1 MKIRQKYLI
10 LPFLFFVVIEAK
22 SADLVPLNDAEME
35 GVTGQNAIQISLKM
49 HNNVEVQDDNHVAL
63 SHCNTAPGTYNP
75 CRLGMEF
82 VDKERNWLV
91 MKEFYGYL
99 NLVDIRLEGVR
110 LPSTSTAHTAYYDP
124 DRFKREDGT
133 CMIAG
138 CDPRGLAAIEMTYPS
153 AKGTGEYGDMLPFL
167 NVGRMTVEVNDP
179 GANYSDMTKP
189 HTPDDI
195 SDFGFMQ
202 EQNEGIANAFRISDS
217 TGQNANMQ
225 VRFDGRAL
233 IYGF

>member
-1 MKIRQKYLI
+1 MKIKF
-10 LPFLFFVVIEAK
+10 LPFYLFIWIFAPIQVAAETLRPMQDEELEA
-22 SADLVPLNDAEME
+22 
-35 GVTGQNAIQISLKM
+35 VTGKNAIQLSLKM

-99 NLVDIRLEGVR
+99 NLVDIRLEGVK
-110 LPSTSTAHTAYYDP
+110 LPSSSTAHSSYYDP

-138 CDPRGLAAIEMTYPS
+138 CDPRGLAAIEMTYTS
-153 AKGTGEYGDMLPFL
+153 AKGTGEYGDMLTFL

-179 GANYSDMTKP
+179 GATYSDASNP

-195 SDFGFMQ
+195 ADFGFMQ
-202 EQNEGIANAFRISDS
+202 EQNQGVANAFRISDS
-217 TGQNANMQ
+217 AGPNANMQ